1 MDFPNALDF
10 LVLSDSTLTFY
21 IASAFLA
28 TVRGL
33 IFMETPTPPQNSWE
47 SGAELITM
55 IELDNEAY
63 NISKV
68 NHRII
73 NNYSSS

>member
-1 MDFPNALDF
+1 MAIDA
-10 LVLSDSTLTFY
+10 TFHFF

-28 TVRGL
+28 TARGL
-33 IFMETPTPPQNSWE
+33 MFMETPTPPQNSWE

-55 IELDNEAY
+55 TELDNEAY
-63 NISKV
+63 NISRI